1 MFVTF
6 EGVEG
11 SGKSTQARRLAER
24 LGSGVVLTL
33 EPGGT
38 ALGRQVRQIL
48 LDNRHSEMAPAT
60 ELLLYFAD
68 RAQHVQEVVRPALAA
83 GRTVVCDRYVDSS
96 LAYQGYGRGLP
107 LDLVQAVA
115 RLATGGL
122 TPDVT
127 FLLDVPLEDGMGRV
141 GSRGARD
148 RLESETRDFHER
160 VRRGYESLMEQEPGR
175 WVRVDGVGPPERV
188 EERVFAAAEA
198 RGLLPQGSHGVR

>member
-1 MFVTF
+1 VFVTF

-24 LGSGVVLTL
+24 LGPGALLTL

-48 LDNRHSEMAPAT
+48 LDNRHREMAPAT

-68 RAQHVQEVVRPALAA
+68 RAQHVHEVVRPALAA

-107 LDLVQAVA
+107 LDLLEAVA

-122 TPDVT
+122 APDVT
-127 FLLDVPLEDGMGRV
+127 FLLDVPLDAGMGRV

-160 VRRGYESLMEQEPGR
+160 VHRGYEALMAREPAR
-175 WVRVDGVGPPERV
+175 WVRVDGVGLPEQVEARV
-188 EERVFAAAEA
+188 LSAAAA
-198 RGLLPQGSHGVR
+198 RGLPTERSDGVR